1 MGKTLLEISKEIGV
15 STATISRVLNGETN
29 VSEETKAKVL
39 SALEVSGYRKR
50 ARRRSAELRNSG
62 TVLIIAGQLHN
73 PIILG
78 FIDGI
83 RQRLAEEGMRSVIS
97 LSDYDA
103 ARECDALTYASKNG
117 FSGIFMLNAIENRKL
132 VELISEIKTPIIF
145 VNRYLRSVDTDVVTV
160 DNYRCGYLATEYL
173 IERGHRRIAHIAG
186 PRTSVTCRDRTQGYL
201 DAMRAHGLD
210 VEDGFV
216 FYGDR
221 TYRSGCDFGSTLC
234 RVPAE
239 KRVSA
244 VFSTTGLM
252 AAGMVDVLRREGIRV
267 PNDVSVICNDDYSR
281 DYMPCPID
289 FTTFEQDPI
298 MMGRTAAKLLLDRI
312 EAPVSAPRRM
322 VFPPSLK
329 EHNSVILMRKK

>member
-1 MGKTLLEISKEIGV
+1 MGKTLLEISKEIGI

-29 VSEETKAKVL
+29 VADETKARVL
-39 SALEVSGYRKR
+39 EALESSGYTKR

-103 ARECDALTYASKNG
+103 TVECDTLRYAAKNG

-201 DAMRAHGLD
+201 DAMRAHGIR

-221 TYRSGCDFGSTLC
+221 TYRSGCDFGSILWET
-234 RVPAE
+234 PAE

-312 EAPVSAPRRM
+312 DSPDHAPRRM

-329 EHNSVILMRKK
+329 EHNSVVLMHKK

>member
-29 VSEETKAKVL
+29 VADETKTRVL
-39 SALEVSGYRKR
+39 EALERSGYTKR

-103 ARECDALTYASKNG
+103 SVECDTLRYTAKNG

-145 VNRYLRSVDTDVVTV
+145 VNRYRCRYGRQLPLRLSCNGVSDRARTPPHRA
-160 DNYRCGYLATEYL
+160 YCGA
-173 IERGHRRIAHIAG
+173 AH
-186 PRTSVTCRDRTQGYL
+186 VRDL
-201 DAMRAHGLD
+201 
-210 VEDGFV
+210 
-216 FYGDR
+216 
-221 TYRSGCDFGSTLC
+221 
-234 RVPAE
+234 P
-239 KRVSA
+239 
-244 VFSTTGLM
+244 
-252 AAGMVDVLRREGIRV
+252 
-267 PNDVSVICNDDYSR
+267 
-281 DYMPCPID
+281 
-289 FTTFEQDPI
+289 
-298 MMGRTAAKLLLDRI
+298 
-312 EAPVSAPRRM
+312 
-322 VFPPSLK
+322 
-329 EHNSVILMRKK
+329 

>member
-103 ARECDALTYASKNG
+103 SVECDTLSYAAKNG

-201 DAMRAHGLD
+201 DAMRAHGIT

-221 TYRSGCDFGSTLC
+221 TYRSGCDFGSILC
-234 RVPAE
+234 KAPSE
-239 KRVSA
+239 SRVSA

-267 PNDVSVICNDDYSR
+267 PNNVSVICNDDYSR

-312 EAPVSAPRRM
+312 DSPDHAPRRM